1 MVIDDI
7 KRMRWSHLRAGATG
21 PGKITMSRKTFIEMT
36 SNVRE
41 LMCVDAGDHPE
52 WTVCGMQIEVR
63 DDADPEVM
71 FIIS

>member
-21 PGKITMSRKTFIEMT
+21 PGKITMSRKTFNEMV
-36 SNVRE
+36 NGVRE
-41 LMCVDAGDHPE
+41 LMCVDAGDHPD

-63 DDADPEVM
+63 DDVDPEIM

>member
-21 PGKITMSRKTFIEMT
+21 PGKITMSRKMFNEMV
-36 SNVRE
+36 NGVRE
-41 LMCVDAGDHPE
+41 LMHVDAGDHPD

-63 DDADPEVM
+63 DDVDPEIM